1 MLSMS
6 LATLGW
12 GAWWTKLFLMR
23 FAPSIAPSLATT
35 NAVACVFA
43 GAGFLVAL
51 WAVRAKLAWLLVTAV
66 PLFAN
71 GSLLCMPMVVEVA
84 RAIRAQERGA
94 RDAGVAPGPDAG
106 TRAPAAAPG
115 PPTR

>member
-12 GAWWTKLFLMR
+12 GAWWATLFLMR
-23 FAPSIAPSLATT
+23 FAPSLAPSLPAT
-35 NAVACVFA
+35 NAIACVFA
-43 GAGFLVAL
+43 GAGFVVAL

-71 GSLLCMPMVVEVA
+71 GSLLCMPLVVEVV
-84 RAIRAQERGA
+84 RAIRAQEREPGVDEP
-94 RDAGVAPGPDAG
+94 RERGPRAGDDE
-106 TRAPAAAPG
+106 PA
-115 PPTR
+115 PPTAR